1 MSTNDRRSGFGA
13 GFSKDVEAVLGAAD
27 RALLYPDET
36 RANLRIA
43 GMVLREESPMPDF
56 SEPYALETGDDEY
69 TEQGDMTDE

>member
-1 MSTNDRRSGFGA
+1 MTTNARRSGFGS

-43 GMVLREESPMPDF
+43 GMVLRDESPIY
-56 SEPYALETGDDEY
+56 ENRKEITKEHC
-69 TEQGDMTDE
+69 